1 MTAAAKAWTAA
12 RRSPPSS
19 DLSDG
24 DAAPATL
31 RFFFV
36 ADRTGSA
43 RVASS
48 RDRCASLTSRAGG
61 AAWKSVAR
69 LAQAAS
75 RTSDESSARSRL
87 SAP

>member
-36 ADRTGSA
+36 ARTGSA
-43 RVASS
+43 RFASS
-48 RDRCASLTSRAGG
+48 RDRRASLTSRAGG